1 MQTTLTLD
9 DEVAEE
15 LKEVADRAGKPFTE
29 VVNETLRK
37 GLHPSGTLSPKPYR
51 LATVSL
57 GVRPGVDIDKAR
69 HIADA
74 LEDEEI
80 ARKLEMGK

>member
-9 DEVAEE
+9 DELAEE
-15 LKEVADRAGKPFTE
+15 LEEVAHRAGKPFTE

-37 GLHPSGTLSPKPYR
+37 GLHPGALSPKPYR
-51 LATVSL
+51 LETVAL
-57 GVRPGVDIDKAR
+57 GVRDIDKAR
-69 HIADA
+69 HMADA

-80 ARKLEMGK
+80 ARKLKMGK

>member
-9 DEVAEE
+9 DELAEE
-15 LKEVADRAGKPFTE
+15 LEEVAHRAGKPFTE
-29 VVNETLRK
+29 VVNETIRK
-37 GLHPSGTLSPKPYR
+37 GLHPAGAPSPKPYR
-51 LATVSL
+51 LEPVSL
-57 GVRPGVDIDKAR
+57 GVLPGVNIDKAR

-80 ARKLEMGK
+80 LRKLEMGK

>member
-9 DEVAEE
+9 DELAEE
-15 LKEVADRAGKPFTE
+15 LEDVARRAGKPFTE

-37 GLHPSGTLSPKPYR
+37 GLHDAGAQSGKPYR
-51 LATVSL
+51 LEPVSL
-57 GVRPGVDIDKAR
+57 GVLPGVNIDKAR

-80 ARKLEMGK
+80 LRKLEMGR

>member
-1 MQTTLTLD
+1 METTLTLD
-9 DEVAEE
+9 DEVVEE
-15 LKEVADRAGKPFTE
+15 LKEVADRAGKPFTD

-37 GLHPSGTLSPKPYR
+37 GPHPPGALSPKPYR
-51 LATVSL
+51 LESVSL

-69 HIADA
+69 HLADA

-80 ARKLEMGK
+80 LRKLAMGK

>member
-9 DEVAEE
+9 DELAAELENVAH
-15 LKEVADRAGKPFTE
+15 RAGKPFTE

-37 GLHPSGTLSPKPYR
+37 GLHPASAAPYR
-51 LATVSL
+51 LPTVSL
-57 GVRPGVDIDKAR
+57 GVRRRVDTDKAR

-80 ARKLEMGK
+80 ARKLETGK